1 MAPKRLRRRRWQ
13 SLYLWHRYIGAGAFL
28 LLVLAALTG
37 LALNHT
43 EALGLER
50 RYLSVD
56 WLLDWYG
63 IEAPTPGP
71 SYSVAG
77 HRLTPVGDHVYLN
90 TTPLETPLSGPL
102 AGAIHTNGLTLM
114 ATREDIAVLAP
125 GGRLIE
131 RLDAR
136 TAFGGSIERLGVDAS
151 GRAIVGTPDAT
162 LRGDQALLRWSRAGG
177 EGITWSKSDPLPAAL
192 GRRLA
197 EIERRRV
204 LDLER
209 LMLDLHSGRIL
220 GRFGPLLM
228 DAAAVVMLILGITG
242 LTLWFRQ
249 AAKHTRTRRPS

>member
-1 MAPKRLRRRRWQ
+1 
-13 SLYLWHRYIGAGAFL
+13 
-28 LLVLAALTG
+28 
-37 LALNHT
+37 
-43 EALGLER
+43 
-50 RYLSVD
+50 
-56 WLLDWYG
+56 
-63 IEAPTPGP
+63 
-71 SYSVAG
+71 
-77 HRLTPVGDHVYLN
+77 
-90 TTPLETPLSGPL
+90 
-102 AGAIHTNGLTLM
+102 
-114 ATREDIAVLAP
+114 
-125 GGRLIE
+125 
-131 RLDAR
+131 
-136 TAFGGSIERLGVDAS
+136 
-151 GRAIVGTPDAT
+151 VGTPDAT